1 MPPLPA
7 CSRPASAAP
16 CSQPRLGSGGWPWP
30 PAATTGVSPASPWG
44 DRQLRAARASC
55 QLLTYTQ
62 DRAWRAW
69 PWMGRGRPV
78 IQSLGLHCLGGTAGG
93 RSGRWGLG
101 GCLGKVGEWASGQGG
116 EGGQVGGWAG
126 RSGGQKVGHQAIV
139 HLSEGLAVQVCL
151 APVCRQD
158 AMGGVGQ
165 RGEERSCNA
174 RIAGFNGPRHCP
186 DKRDRGWAL
195 CGHDTPAGAAHA
207 DCSLAA
213 GPEEV
218 ELPTA
223 DDANAD
229 IGESRSMTGSEA
241 WDPQRSLP
249 RSTRMDVG
257 AKAKLLIDRARLV
270 WLCHRLGLQ
279 PPPTGSDDTQAP
291 AHLMWGSST
300 ASGRC
305 ARLVQ
310 YVPSTVT
317 GENKLLLC
325 SLRI

>member
-1 MPPLPA
+1 MIPMDT
-7 CSRPASAAP
+7 
-16 CSQPRLGSGGWPWP
+16 GSLQAGPDSE
-30 PAATTGVSPASPWG
+30 AGVW
-44 DRQLRAARASC
+44 RQFR
-55 QLLTYTQ
+55 
-62 DRAWRAW
+62 
-69 PWMGRGRPV
+69 
-78 IQSLGLHCLGGTAGG
+78 
-93 RSGRWGLG
+93 
-101 GCLGKVGEWASGQGG
+101 
-116 EGGQVGGWAG
+116 
-126 RSGGQKVGHQAIV
+126 
-139 HLSEGLAVQVCL
+139 GLAVATCCHHRC
-151 APVCRQD
+151 AWRPF
-158 AMGGVGQ
+158 VGKTQ
-165 RGEERSCNA
+165 WVA
-174 RIAGFNGPRHCP
+174 WGFTPQEFELVSWMT
-186 DKRDRGWAL
+186 GWAL

-207 DCSLAA
+207 DCSPAA

-241 WDPQRSLP
+241 WDPRRSLP